1 MRKTTAATVQAKLL
15 EAQERIGEA
24 FAVAMD
30 AAASPS
36 EQRKLLDDRTAAMN
50 VMQPMLDAIDRKH
63 PTLRR
68 VRRQP
73 ALRTEAPPANVS
85 RDCAICAQA
94 QLIQASGL
102 LDWSIVTVMH
112 QLSTEEFTQY
122 RRLVGKTL
130 GELYEILQWLW
141 ARHPDIQPGS
151 IGNGPAKHLH
161 RPNSPGATPRQ
172 RRAAAKKAKR

>member
-30 AAASPS
+30 GASA
-36 EQRKLLDDRTAAMN
+36 EENRKLRDERAVAMSA
-50 VMQPMLDAIDRKH
+50 VQPMLDAIDRKH

-94 QLIQASGL
+94 QLFQASGL

-112 QLSTEEFTQY
+112 QLSTEEFIQY

-130 GELYEILQWLW
+130 GELYEVLQWLW

-151 IGNGPAKHLH
+151 IGRGPAKHLH
-161 RPNSPGATPRQ
+161 RPSSPGATPRQ
-172 RRAAAKKAKR
+172 RRAAPRKAKR

>member
-1 MRKTTAATVQAKLL
+1 MRKTTAAAVQAKLL

-30 AAASPS
+30 AASPS
-36 EQRKLLDDRTAAMN
+36 EQRKLRDERAAALSAT
-50 VMQPMLDAIDRKH
+50 QPMLDAIDRKH

-94 QLIQASGL
+94 QLFQASGL

-112 QLSTEEFTQY
+112 QLSTEELNQY
-122 RRLVGKTL
+122 RRLVGRTM
-130 GELYEILQWLW
+130 GELYFVLKWLW
-141 ARHPDIQPGS
+141 ARHPDIQPGT
-151 IGNGPAKHLH
+151 IGDGPAKHLH
-161 RPNSPGATPRQ
+161 RPSSPGATPP
-172 RRAAAKKAKR
+172 RRWSAARKAGR